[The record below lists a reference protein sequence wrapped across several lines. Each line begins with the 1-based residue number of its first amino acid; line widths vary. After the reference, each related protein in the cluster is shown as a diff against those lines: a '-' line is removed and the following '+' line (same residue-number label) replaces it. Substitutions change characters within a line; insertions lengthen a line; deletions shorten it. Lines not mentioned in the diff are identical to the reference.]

1 MLQKMISSGRMGSER
16 AALDVALE
24 MGIPHGGSVPAEAA
38 GELRPFVGLTPLSGA
53 KSVHCLEKNVV
64 DSDGTLMI
72 TFGKPE
78 GDTDMARRFSLQ
90 HGRQLLHIDAALT
103 ASAAAAELIRSWIE
117 IYRISVVHVTGVDAR
132 DPDGLYAAAVPILV
146 FAVEAVRRKPARP
159 AQEYPLAP
167 HNRPVTLQQAVQR
180 LTTEMSLRDKALMAN
195 TEDDGIGPLFEP
207 MIRSVIVR
215 FGISAGNELLVE
227 SCRSAVKKADMGP
240 EEAAAAILRTLW
252 KSLRDTH
259 RIRIVK

>member
-1 MLQKMISSGRMGSER
+1 MLDKIISSGRMGSER

-24 MGIPHGGSVPAEAA
+24 MGISHGGCVPAEAA
-38 GELRPFVGLTPLSGA
+38 VELRPFVGLTQLSGVA
-53 KSVHCLEKNVV
+53 SVHCLERNVV

-72 TFGKPE
+72 TFGRPE

-103 ASAAAAELIRSWIE
+103 ETGAAAELIRSWIE
-117 IYRISVVHVTGVDAR
+117 IYRISVVHVTGVDAQ
-132 DPDGLYAAAVPILV
+132 DPNGLYAAAVPILV
-146 FAVEAVRRKPARP
+146 FAVEALRRKPARP

-180 LTTEMSLRDKALMAN
+180 LATEMSLRDKALMAN
-195 TEDDGIGPLFEP
+195 TEHDGIGSLFEP

-215 FGISAGNELLVE
+215 FGLSAGNELLIE
-227 SCRSAVKKADMGP
+227 SCRSAGKQPEMGP
-240 EEAAAAILRTLW
+240 EEAATTILRTLW
-252 KSLRDTH
+252 KSLRGTH
-259 RIRIVK
+259 RIRIIK